1 MNVKFRMPKL
11 GRDMT
16 VKGGIKELLMTFL
29 GTTISIVLTF
39 GTAAWIEKKEAEESR
54 RLLAMTI
61 VSDIDQSLEVINNR
75 LKYEDECRGISY
87 YLMWNCHRLEEI
99 GSDSITAFL
108 NYVLGSGFPREL
120 EMETSNEHIFNS
132 SQDSWRTLSDK
143 KFLKNVQD
151 FYNARSYMEQQ
162 RKESVYFKKP
172 VSNEEEYSLIM
183 ESDDMKSDEAVL
195 ATCRRL
201 LQTPRVQNYIGWSG
215 QRMRMY
221 YDLMQ
226 YINVNEENKFLMGI
240 TEKELEE
247 FRNQS
252 LMVVRR
258 AKETDIAG
266 TWDAVLTSVN
276 DHTEYTFRPDHTF
289 TTLETMK
296 WNHYCFRGKITTQI
310 TISGHWEIV
319 GDTLVN
325 TFDMKTLK
333 IDNDESA
340 ITCSKEERE
349 KQLPEARKLMMDR
362 IMGSFE
368 QLKSNNRVPQ
378 ATNLDR
384 TGTRLALTGTDKKP
398 VHFQK
403 KDKLNNKPSK

>member
-16 VKGGIKELLMTFL
+16 VKGGVKELLMTFL

-183 ESDDMKSDEAVL
+183 ESDDMKSEEAVL

-240 TEKELEE
+240 TEKEPGRVSQPESHGGTPRQGDRHRGHLGC
-247 FRNQS
+247 
-252 LMVVRR
+252 R
-258 AKETDIAG
+258 ADQRQRPHGIHLPPGPYLHHPRDHEMEPLLLPRENHNPNHHIRPLGNRGRHAG
-266 TWDAVLTSVN
+266 
-276 DHTEYTFRPDHTF
+276 EYLRHED
-289 TTLETMK
+289 
-296 WNHYCFRGKITTQI
+296 
-310 TISGHWEIV
+310 
-319 GDTLVN
+319 
-325 TFDMKTLK
+325 
-333 IDNDESA
+333 
-340 ITCSKEERE
+340 
-349 KQLPEARKLMMDR
+349 
-362 IMGSFE
+362 
-368 QLKSNNRVPQ
+368 PQ
-378 ATNLDR
+378 D
-384 TGTRLALTGTDKKP
+384 
-398 VHFQK
+398 
-403 KDKLNNKPSK
+403 

>member
-1 MNVKFRMPKL
+1 MNAKFQMPKF
-11 GRDMT
+11 GRNLT
-16 VKGGIKELLMTFL
+16 VKGWLKELLMTFL

-39 GTAAWIEKKEAEESR
+39 GTAAWLEKNEAEKAR

-61 VSDIDQSLEVINNR
+61 VSDIDQNLEVVKNR
-75 LKYEDECRGISY
+75 FKYEDESRAISY

-99 GSDSITAFL
+99 GSDSIMIFL

-143 KFLKNVQD
+143 RFLSNVQN
-151 FYNARSYMEQQ
+151 FYNARNFMEQQ
-162 RKESVYFKKP
+162 RKESVFFRKP
-172 VSNEEEYSLIM
+172 VSREEEYHLIM
-183 ESDDMKSDEAVL
+183 ESDDMKSNEAIL

-201 LQTPRVQNYIGWSG
+201 LKIPRVQNYIGWRS
-215 QRMRMY
+215 QRMGLYR
-221 YDLMQ
+221 DLMQ

-252 LMVVRR
+252 LMVVSR
-258 AKETDIAG
+258 AKEADLVG
-266 TWDAVLTSVN
+266 TWDAVLNSDN
-276 DHTEYTFRPDHTF
+276 DSTEYTFRKDHTF
-289 TTLETMK
+289 TTHQIIR

-310 TISGHWEIV
+310 TLSGHWEIV
-319 GDTLVN
+319 GDTLVK
-325 TFDMKTLK
+325 TFDMQTLK
-333 IDNDESA
+333 IDNDESH

-349 KQLPEARKLMMDR
+349 NQLPAVRQGMMDR
-362 IMGSFE
+362 FTGS
-368 QLKSNNRVPQ
+368 LKRINTNNRVPQ

-384 TGTRLALTGTDKKP
+384 TGTRLELTEADMPP
-398 VHFQK
+398 VHYQK
-403 KDKLNNKPSK
+403 NDKPNNNK